1 MNGRRHKG
9 RKTMDKRL
17 FVATLAAGLAAAA
30 VPSAAQTPFAD
41 VGKHPEISILINSS
55 PWFGGFE
62 KVVDLY
68 EKQTGNKIKL
78 DVTPYGGMLEKARN
92 AVRAATSPYDILNL
106 DALWTIEFYEGGFL
120 KPLNEIDA
128 NFALPAEV
136 LTFED
141 SNYWNAQR
149 RWRTRD
155 GGKLMGYSPNGNIH
169 VLYYRADLLKEAGL
183 EPPKTWDDVGAI
195 CQKLHRPPGMYG
207 FVTRGEKG
215 NPIRYDWTP
224 FMQGAGASIVRN
236 PQDGDYTV
244 TINSPQA
251 KQALDRFIALQ
262 KSCAPPN
269 VGVIGQ
275 GDVIQ
280 LLATG
285 RAAQGLA
292 VIAAWPTFDDRQ
304 KSAVVGKINTAV
316 VPAFPGR
323 NPGVA
328 IGNWVFTTPNN
339 TSAERQRA
347 TIAFSRWFLTAGAQR
362 AYAEGGGIPVRSD
375 TFASD
380 LASRPEFRWMKAY
393 LDSQPFARQELGYA
407 EGAQVEAALGL
418 RLNQALIGEMSSG
431 RALNTVAREI
441 EEIFRR
447 NGRRTGQ
454 LDLLPE

>member
-1 MNGRRHKG
+1 MVT
-9 RKTMDKRL
+9 KTL
-17 FVATLAAGLAAAA
+17 TAAAA
-30 VPSAAQTPFAD
+30 LSAAALVAGGPAVAQAPFAN
-41 VGKHPEISILINSS
+41 VGKQVEMSILINSS

-62 KVVDLY
+62 KAVDLY
-68 EKQTGNKIKL
+68 EKQTGNKVKL

-92 AVRAATSPYDILNL
+92 AVRTGTSPYDILNL
-106 DALWTIEFYEGGFL
+106 DALWTIEFYEGNFL
-120 KPLNEIDA
+120 KPMTEIDPG
-128 NFALPAEV
+128 FSLPSEV

-141 SNYWNAQR
+141 SNYWNAAK

-155 GGKLMGYSPNGNIH
+155 GGQLMGYSPNGNIH
-169 VLYYRADLLKEAGL
+169 VLYYRADLLQQAGL
-183 EPPKTWDDVGAI
+183 QPPKTWDDVGAI
-195 CQKLHRPPGMYG
+195 CQKLGAPPGMYG
-207 FVTRGEKG
+207 FITRGEKG

-224 FMQGAGASIVRN
+224 FMQGAGGSIVKA

-251 KQALDRFIALQ
+251 KQALDKFIELQ
-262 KSCAPPN
+262 KKCAPPN
-269 VGVIGQ
+269 VGVLGQ

-292 VIAAWPTFDDRQ
+292 VIAAWPTFDDKQ

-328 IGNWVFTTPNN
+328 IGNWVFTVPKNIP
-339 TSAERQRA
+339 AERQKA
-347 TIAFSRWFLTAGAQR
+347 AAAFGKWFLTAGAQR

-380 LASRPEFRWMKAY
+380 LATKPEFRWMKAY
-393 LDSQPFARQELGYA
+393 LDSQPFAKQELGYA
-407 EGAQVEAALGL
+407 EGAQVEAVLGL

-431 RALNTVAREI
+431 KALNTAAREI
-441 EEIFRR
+441 EDIFQRS
-447 NGRRTGQ
+447 GRRTGRLQ
-454 LDLLPE
+454 PLPE

>member
-1 MNGRRHKG
+1 M
-9 RKTMDKRL
+9 KRTN
-17 FVATLAAGLAAAA
+17 ATAMAAACAMALGAA
-30 VPSAAQTPFAD
+30 VPAVAQAPFAD
-41 VGKHPEISILINSS
+41 VGKQAEISILINSS

-68 EKQTGNKIKL
+68 EKQTGNKVKL

-92 AVRAATSPYDILNL
+92 AVRAASSPYDILNL
-106 DALWTIEFYEGGFL
+106 DALWTIEFYEGRFL
-120 KPLNEIDA
+120 KPLAEVDP

-141 SNYWNAQR
+141 SNYWNADR

-155 GGKLMGYSPNGNIH
+155 GGQLMGYSPNGNIH
-169 VLYYRADLLKEAGL
+169 VLYYRADLLQQAGL
-183 EPPKTWDDVGAI
+183 QPPKTWDDVSAI
-195 CQKLHRPPGMYG
+195 CQNLGSPPGMYG

-224 FMQGAGASIVRN
+224 FLQGAGGSIVRA
-236 PQDGDYTV
+236 PQTGDYTV

-251 KQALDRFIALQ
+251 KQALDTFIALQ
-262 KSCAPPN
+262 KNCAPPN

-292 VIAAWPTFDDRQ
+292 VIAAWSTFDDRQ

-316 VPAFPGR
+316 VPGYAGR

-328 IGNWVFTTPNN
+328 IGNWVFALPKN

-347 TIAFSRWFLTAGAQR
+347 ALAFSRWFLTAGAQR
-362 AYAEGGGIPVRSD
+362 AYAEAGAIPVRSD

-380 LASRPEFRWMKAY
+380 LAAKPEFRWMKAY
-393 LDSQPFARQELGYA
+393 LDSQQFARQELGYA
-407 EGAQVEAALGL
+407 EGAQVEAVLGL
-418 RLNQALIGEMSSG
+418 RLNQALIGEMSSA
-431 RALNTVAREI
+431 RALNTAAREI
-441 EEIFRR
+441 EEIFQRG
-447 NGRRTGQ
+447 GRRTGK
-454 LDLLPE
+454 LDPLPE

>member
-1 MNGRRHKG
+1 MKFQN
-9 RKTMDKRL
+9 
-17 FVATLAAGLAAAA
+17 AAVLAAA
-30 VPSAAQTPFAD
+30 SAIAITVAGSATAQAPFAN
-41 VGKHPEISILINSS
+41 VGKQAPITILINSS

-62 KVVDLY
+62 KTVDLY

-92 AVRAATSPYDILNL
+92 AVRAGSSPYDILNL
-106 DALWTIEFYEGGFL
+106 DALWTIEFYEGNFL
-120 KPLNEIDA
+120 KPVTDIDA
-128 NFALPAEV
+128 SFSLPAEV

-141 SNYWNAQR
+141 SNYWNAAK

-155 GGKLMGYSPNGNIH
+155 EGKLMGYSPNGNIH
-169 VLYYRADLLKEAGL
+169 VLYYRADLLQQAGL
-183 EPPKTWDDVGAI
+183 QAPKTWDDVAAI
-195 CQKLHRPPGMYG
+195 CQKLGKPPGMYG

-224 FMQGAGASIVRN
+224 FMQGAGASIVRK

-244 TINSPQA
+244 TVNSPQA
-251 KQALDRFIALQ
+251 KQALDRFISLQ
-262 KSCAPPN
+262 KNCAPPN

-280 LLATG
+280 LLTTG

-292 VIAAWPTFDDRQ
+292 VIAAWSTFDDRQ

-323 NPGVA
+323 DPGVA
-328 IGNWVFTTPNN
+328 IGNWVFTVPKNIP
-339 TSAERQRA
+339 EDRQKA
-347 TIAFSRWFLTAGAQR
+347 AMAFSRWFLTAGAQR
-362 AYAEGGGIPVRSD
+362 AYAEAGGIPVRKD

-380 LASRPEFRWMKAY
+380 LASKPEFRWMKAY

-407 EGAQVEAALGL
+407 EGAQVEAVLGL

-431 RALNTVAREI
+431 KALNMAAKEI
-441 EEIFRR
+441 EEIFQRS
-447 NGRRTGQ
+447 GRKTGH
-454 LDLLPE
+454 LDPLPE

>member
-1 MNGRRHKG
+1 MQLQK
-9 RKTMDKRL
+9 M
-17 FVATLAAGLAAAA
+17 AALAAAGA
-30 VPSAAQTPFAD
+30 LALAATGPAAAQAPFAN
-41 VGKHPEISILINSS
+41 VGKQVDISILINSS

-62 KVVDLY
+62 KIVDLY
-68 EKQTGNKIKL
+68 EKQTGNKVKL
-78 DVTPYGGMLEKARN
+78 DVTPYGGMLEKGRN
-92 AVRAATSPYDILNL
+92 AVRAGTSPYDILNL

-120 KPLNEIDA
+120 KPLAEIDPT
-128 NFALPAEV
+128 FALPAEV

-141 SNYWNAQR
+141 SNYWNAQQ

-155 GGKLMGYSPNGNIH
+155 GGQLMGYSPNGNIH
-169 VLYYRADLLKEAGL
+169 VLYYREDLLKAANL
-183 EPPKTWDDVGAI
+183 EPPKTWDDVAAI

-207 FVTRGEKG
+207 FITRGEKG

-224 FMQGAGASIVRN
+224 FMQGAGASIVRA
-236 PQDGDYTV
+236 PKDGDYTV

-251 KQALDRFIALQ
+251 LQALDRYISLQ

-269 VGVIGQ
+269 VGVLGQ

-285 RAAQGLA
+285 TAAQGLA

-304 KSAVVGKINTAV
+304 RSAVVGKINTVV

-328 IGNWVFTTPNN
+328 IGNWVFAVPKNIP
-339 TSAERQRA
+339 AERQRA
-347 TIAFSRWFLTAGAQR
+347 AIAFSNWFLTAPAQR

-393 LDSQPFARQELGYA
+393 IDSQPFARQELGYA
-407 EGAQVEAALGL
+407 EGAQVEAVLGL
-418 RLNQALIGEMSSG
+418 RLNQALVGEMSPA
-431 RALNTVAREI
+431 RALNTAAREI
-441 EEIFRR
+441 EAIFQRG
-447 NGRRTGQ
+447 GRRTGQ
-454 LDLLPE
+454 LAPLPE

>member
-1 MNGRRHKG
+1 MTKP
-9 RKTMDKRL
+9 
-17 FVATLAAGLAAAA
+17 TLALAALAAAVA
-30 VPSAAQTPFAD
+30 VTMPTHANAQAPFAD
-41 VGKHPEISILINSS
+41 VGRQAPISILINAS

-92 AVRAATSPYDILNL
+92 AVRTSASTYDLLNL
-106 DALWTIEFYEGGFL
+106 DAAWTIEFYEGNFL
-120 KPLNEIDA
+120 KPLAEIDPT
-128 NFALPAEV
+128 FALPREV

-155 GGKLMGYSPNGNIH
+155 GGQLMGYSPNGNIH
-169 VLYYRADLLKEAGL
+169 VLYYRADLLQQAGL
-183 EPPKTWDDVGAI
+183 EPPKTWNDVAAI
-195 CQKLHRPPGMYG
+195 CQKLHNPPGMYG

-224 FMQGAGASIVRN
+224 FLQGAGASIVRA

-244 TINSPQA
+244 TVNSPQA
-251 KQALDRFIALQ
+251 KQALDQFVALQ
-262 KSCAPPN
+262 KNCAPPN
-269 VGVIGQ
+269 VGVLGQ

-292 VIAAWPTFDDRQ
+292 VIAAWSTFDDRQ
-304 KSAVVGKINTAV
+304 KSAVVGKINTVV

-323 NPGVA
+323 APGVA
-328 IGNWVFTTPNN
+328 IGNWVFAVPKNIPV
-339 TSAERQRA
+339 ERQKA
-347 TIAFSRWFLTAGAQR
+347 ALAFSRWFLTAGAQR

-380 LASRPEFRWMKAY
+380 LAARPEFRWMKAY
-393 LDSQPFARQELGYA
+393 IDSQPFARQELGYA
-407 EGAQVEAALGL
+407 EGAQIEAVLGL
-418 RLNQALIGEMSSG
+418 RLNQTLIGEMSAA
-431 RALNTVAREI
+431 RALNTAAREI
-441 EEIFRR
+441 EDILQR
-447 NGRRTGQ
+447 NGRRTGR
-454 LDLLPE
+454 LDPLPE